1 MGFNSLL
8 LLQWIINK
16 YVIFILLFLY
26 LKVYEREF
34 WIPLKSLDKIFVTF
48 LEDFGQLCNL

>member
-34 WIPLKSLDKIFVTF
+34 WIPLKSLDKIFVF
-48 LEDFGQLCNL
+48 

>member
-16 YVIFILLFLY
+16 YVIFILIFLY

-34 WIPLKSLDKIFVTF
+34 WIPLKYLDKIFVTF
-48 LEDFGQLCNL
+48 LEDFGQLYNL